1 MTPKSSDLSTTLRLV
16 GVPVLISLVITLW
29 RLTGELLA
37 WSESWFNPA
46 AGGFGAIV
54 GITWLAPLFG
64 VYFAWKLS
72 RDGRLPSNR
81 GRAIGLAAIGLL
93 TLFAG
98 IMVQPSIL
106 QRSYPAGL
114 IFIWLVGIT
123 AAAALSSIWPELFKV
138 LFAYGMAVRV
148 PVVVIMFLA
157 MWGRWETHY
166 DAIPPGFPEMG
177 WFGNFV
183 WLGFFPQILLW
194 VGFTIVTGMFFGVLY
209 AAFTS
214 RLKT

>member
-1 MTPKSSDLSTTLRLV
+1 M
-16 GVPVLISLVITLW
+16 LISLVVTLW
-29 RLTGELLA
+29 RLTGELMA

-72 RDGRLPSNR
+72 RNGRMPSNR
-81 GRAIGLAAIGLL
+81 GKAIGLATIGLL
-93 TLFAG
+93 ILFAG

-114 IFIWLVGIT
+114 IFIWLVGI
-123 AAAALSSIWPELFKV
+123 AAAAAVSSIWPELSKI
-138 LFAYGMAVRV
+138 LLAYGLAVRI
-148 PVVVIMFLA
+148 PVAVIMFLA
-157 MWGRWETHY
+157 MWGRWGTHY

-177 WFGNFV
+177 WFGHFV

-194 VGFTIVTGMFFGVLY
+194 VGFTIVTGMFFGVLST
-209 AAFTS
+209 AFTS
-214 RLKT
+214 KSNRPETA